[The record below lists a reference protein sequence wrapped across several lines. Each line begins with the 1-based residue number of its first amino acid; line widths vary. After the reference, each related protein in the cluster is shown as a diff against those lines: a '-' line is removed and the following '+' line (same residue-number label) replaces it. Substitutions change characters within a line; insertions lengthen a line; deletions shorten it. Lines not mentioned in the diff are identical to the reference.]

1 VVTAEPLAGLRIDVT
16 TVAGAVA
23 ILVFAIVVA
32 RAARL
37 LLSALAERFV
47 DRGPAI
53 RLAIPLTKFLVYA
66 VAIYSILGPVFQ
78 FSRTQALAFSGV
90 LGAAIG
96 FGLKDLLANVV
107 GGLVVVFEAPYQV
120 GDWIEIGDH
129 YGEVVDVGVRVT
141 RLQTPDDDLVA
152 VPNYLAITDPV
163 ANANAGSPEMLVVTE
178 LFVAADADLDRARE
192 IVEEA
197 VYTSRH
203 LAPARPVTVLVEDH
217 PRYRTI
223 RAKAYVNDLD
233 AQFAFESDVT
243 RRALARFDAEDIPTL
258 PSALPADDSPPSR

>member
-1 VVTAEPLAGLRIDVT
+1 VVTAEPIVGLRIDAT
-16 TVAGAVA
+16 TVTGAVVVLVLA
-23 ILVFAIVVA
+23 ILIA
-32 RAARL
+32 RASRL

-47 DRGPAI
+47 DRGPGI
-53 RLAIPLTKFLVYA
+53 RLAIPLTKFLIYA
-66 VAIYSILGPVFQ
+66 VAVYSILGPLFQ
-78 FSRTQALAFSGV
+78 LSRTQALAFSGV
-90 LGAAIG
+90 LGAAVG

-120 GDWIEIGDH
+120 GDRVEIDDH
-129 YGEVVDVGVRVT
+129 CGELVDVGVRAT

-152 VPNYLAITDPV
+152 VPNYLAITDSV

-178 LFVAADADLDRARE
+178 LFVAHGADLDRARE

-203 LAPARPVTVLVEDH
+203 LAPERPVTVIVEDN
-217 PRYRTI
+217 PRYRTL

-243 RRALARFDAEDIPTL
+243 RRALTRFDAEGIPAP
-258 PSALPADDSPPSR
+258 PSVVPADDRPSSR